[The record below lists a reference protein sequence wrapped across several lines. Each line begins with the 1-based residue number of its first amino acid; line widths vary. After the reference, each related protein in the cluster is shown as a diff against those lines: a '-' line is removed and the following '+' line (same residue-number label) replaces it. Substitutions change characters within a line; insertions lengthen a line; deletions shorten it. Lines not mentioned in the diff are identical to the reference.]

1 LTEETTMGSPRGGL
15 FALVGLVMVLGGCG
29 ERGVDWNAP
38 ENLVLREQS
47 KKRDDG
53 VLLEYWSLVDA
64 PAKSVYDALTD
75 IEHWPEFI
83 PGVDNV
89 SLIAVGTNTK
99 TVQIGQHVIGRQAN
113 AKVEWKYLPDQLRI
127 EFKTLSSNLNYNDGT
142 YEIQPSPDGKRCLV
156 HSSFLVR
163 EGQGAIQSVPIG
175 VLVSGTRD
183 AFLAAAKGVR
193 DRAAGTKKPAT
204 ASG

>member
-1 LTEETTMGSPRGGL
+1 MGSPGGRL
-15 FALVGLVMVLGGCG
+15 SALVGLAVILAGCG
-29 ERGVDWNAP
+29 DRGVDWNAP

-47 KKRDDG
+47 TKRDDG
-53 VLLEYWSLVDA
+53 VGLEYWSLVDA
-64 PAKSVYDALTD
+64 PAKAAYEALTD

-113 AKVEWKYLPDQLRI
+113 AKVEWKYFPDQLRI
-127 EFKTLSSNLNYNDGT
+127 EFKTLSSNLNYNDGS

-156 HSSFLVR
+156 HSSFVVR

-183 AFLAAAKGVR
+183 TFLAAAKGVR
-193 DRAAGTKKPAT
+193 NRAAGTKKPAT
-204 ASG
+204 PG